1 MSGPV
6 QVGTGTIMT
15 IGHQAALNIQAVLKA
30 KGIAVGAE
38 AIEAAIR
45 DEINMMSSHF
55 SLAVAEAQDHFEA
68 EVLKVKKSVAGI
80 VAAVAQNK
88 IVVGGI
94 AVAVFVLGVAVG
106 HLV

>member
-1 MSGPV
+1 MTGPT
-6 QVGTGTIMT
+6 QVGNGTIMS
-15 IGHQAALNIQAVLKA
+15 IGHVASLNIQAVLKA
-30 KGIAVGAE
+30 KGIEVAAQTIE
-38 AIEAAIR
+38 TAIK

-88 IVVGGI
+88 WMI
-94 AVAVFVLGVAVG
+94 AAAALGVFVLGVAVG
-106 HLV
+106 RFV

>member
-1 MSGPV
+1 MTGPV
-6 QVGTGTIMT
+6 QVGNGTIMS
-15 IGHQAALNIQAVLKA
+15 IGHQASLNIQAVLKA
-30 KGIAVGAE
+30 KGIEVGAE

-88 IVVGGI
+88 IVIGGG
-94 AVAVFVLGVAVG
+94 AALVFLLGVVVG
-106 HLV
+106 HIV